1 MSPTNNPE
9 KEKKK
14 KKKENPFQALLRCI
28 LLMGQNRSE
37 IWEKA
42 YLKIMM
48 AFKMT
53 AHVSFI

>member
-9 KEKKK
+9 KEK

-28 LLMGQNRSE
+28 LLMGENKSE

-48 AFKMT
+48 PFKMT

>member
-9 KEKKK
+9 KEKK

-28 LLMGQNRSE
+28 LLMGENKSE

-48 AFKMT
+48 PFKMT